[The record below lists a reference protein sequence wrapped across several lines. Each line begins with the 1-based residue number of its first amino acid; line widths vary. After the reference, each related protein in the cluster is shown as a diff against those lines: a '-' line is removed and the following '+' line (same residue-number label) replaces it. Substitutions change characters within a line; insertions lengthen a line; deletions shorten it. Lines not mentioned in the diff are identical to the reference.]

1 MECEQKL
8 RSYLRDFREEEIS
21 GMNQPMNMSES
32 VTVILKSWVRTNE
45 DLEIIISVDNMCC
58 EETARN
64 LHKESGLFHSYVS
77 RLNEILIDEGYGRM
91 DRFTFVEEEDIFD
104 CKPYKYKSTVPNPV
118 PQSY

>member
-1 MECEQKL
+1 
-8 RSYLRDFREEEIS
+8 
-21 GMNQPMNMSES
+21 MNQPMNMSES